1 MKKRKVGTL
10 PAMVYVT
17 MPTIIMEKSNI
28 IVRPVTLQTVF
39 MWLVTTI
46 IRQSKMPTLAM
57 ETVDEVS
64 VK

>member
-17 MPTIIMEKSNI
+17 MPVIIMEKSNI
-28 IVRPVTLQTVF
+28 IVRPVTLQTEF